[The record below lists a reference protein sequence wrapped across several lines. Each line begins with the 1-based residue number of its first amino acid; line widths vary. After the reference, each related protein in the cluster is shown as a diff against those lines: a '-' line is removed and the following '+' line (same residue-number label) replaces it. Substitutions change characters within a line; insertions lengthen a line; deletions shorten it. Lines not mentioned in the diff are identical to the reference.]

1 MTSNQPVKISV
12 ALPVY
17 NGASYLRDAVDS
29 ILIQDY
35 EDFELVVSDNCSTDE
50 TPQILA
56 DYAHR
61 HKRVRVSRTESLLP
75 QAANVNRA
83 IGLCDAPWVKLF
95 CHDDI
100 MVPGWL

>member
-1 MTSNQPVKISV
+1 MTSNQPAKISV

-29 ILIQDY
+29 ILNQDY

-56 DYAHR
+56 DYAR
-61 HKRVRVSRTESLLP
+61 RDKRVRVSRTKTLIP

-83 IGLCDAPWVKLF
+83 IELCHTTWVKLF
-95 CHDDI
+95 CHDD
-100 MVPGWL
+100 L